1 MWLKSLQR
9 NDPKKA
15 TVTFIS
21 FSLQLR
27 KKKIYIFAGLFTII
41 NKIIIRNNWIFLTF
55 NILNF
60 SQIHRIFNP
69 NIFRGTW
76 RNYKL
81 DYYWELVLKGAILL
95 ILTYPCFKDI
105 PPLISP
111 TQNYYITTVT
121 TQVPQPPPNI
131 FLSKLVQTR

>member
-76 RNYKL
+76 RNYKPRWLLRFHSHPQIYFCLNWFRPDKSKYNPLQISIIYIYIYRLTVFPAEYTATWKLL
-81 DYYWELVLKGAILL
+81 D
-95 ILTYPCFKDI
+95 
-105 PPLISP
+105 
-111 TQNYYITTVT
+111 N
-121 TQVPQPPPNI
+121 
-131 FLSKLVQTR
+131 